1 MGIRKLRLESDS
13 PDEATLIGISSALK
27 DYRMI
32 HYLNKELRV
41 DFAKIPDLPFSATA
55 TRVLSVPLYHYFH
68 ELTENNWLIFSNRSA
83 SNEFVFPQHK
93 NLDFFLLIDDLINED
108 EVSKL
113 VSRLRQVKDLS
124 LAVSMDGSKV
134 NKIDLLYA
142 DLEMHLTDVFSKE
155 NTDRGRSS

>member
-1 MGIRKLRLESDS
+1 MGVSKLRLESDS

-32 HYLNKELRV
+32 HYLNKSLRV
-41 DFAKIPDLPFSATA
+41 DFAKIPDLPFSTTS

-68 ELTENNWLIFSNRSA
+68 ELSENNWIIFSNRSA
-83 SNEFVFPQHK
+83 SNEFVFPQNR
-93 NLDFFLLIDDLINED
+93 NLDFFLLIDDLINEE

-113 VSRLRQVKDLS
+113 VSRLRQVKDLL
-124 LAVSMDGSKV
+124 LAVSMDGSKM
-134 NKIDLLYA
+134 NKIDLFYA

-155 NTDRGRSS
+155 NKDSGLFS